1 MTQLKKSLFIETS
14 FTYKLQEDELRG
26 AVLLVLANKQ
36 DLPNAM
42 NVSEITDKL
51 NLSQLNN
58 RQVSIVVV
66 LFLYLIA

>member
-1 MTQLKKSLFIETS
+1 MLNILIPYIYLQ
-14 FTYKLQEDELRG
+14 LQEDELRG

-58 RQVSIVVV
+58 RQVC
-66 LFLYLIA
+66 FLNLVIYLQYMYIEL

>member
-1 MTQLKKSLFIETS
+1 MFVFYL
-14 FTYKLQEDELRG
+14 KLQEDELRG

-58 RQVSIVVV
+58 RQVSILMDI
-66 LFLYLIA
+66 LFYCIIININ